1 MPNGVMYHV
10 APRWRTMMH
19 HAVMHRTVMHDVVAG
34 VYDLRHRGCP
44 HQRAKSDQTGN
55 Q

>member
-10 APRWRTMMH
+10 APRWRALLH
-19 HAVMHRTVMHDVVAG
+19 HAVMHRTVMHDVVDG